1 MPNYTFRDKVSGEEI
16 TMEMKI
22 SELDTFKEE
31 HPNLEQML
39 RAMALADPLRVGVGA
54 KPKIEFRELLKEMK
68 KKVPHNTINSW

>member
-1 MPNYTFRDKVSGEEI
+1 MPYYTFADKETGEEI

-39 RAMALADPLRVGVGA
+39 RAMALADPLRVGIGA

-68 KKVPHNTINSW
+68 RKVPHNNINSF